1 MRKAGKLTLQGAVKA
16 GMPVAVEVGPNGRI
30 AVNVP
35 IPLGIPHPRSLS
47 LYNADGVAGAPVLHL
62 CERMPH
68 MSPVPVQGGSMKER
82 QGFHAG
88 EFVFD
93 GHHTRVLAY
102 AQSGKKRA
110 GLKNLRLSNS
120 NRADLA
126 VSLRPS

>member
-1 MRKAGKLTLQGAVKA
+1 MRKAGELTLQGAVKA

-30 AVNVP
+30 AVKVP
-35 IPLGIPHPRSLS
+35 VPSCIPHPRSLCFHKA
-47 LYNADGVAGAPVLHL
+47 NGVAGAPVLHL
-62 CERMPH
+62 CERMPY
-68 MSPVPVQGGSMKER
+68 MSPVPVHGGSLEGL
-82 QGFHAG
+82 QGFHTG

-102 AQSGKKRA
+102 RQSGKKRA

-126 VSLRPS
+126 VSLRTS